1 MTKKEAFIKIVKT
14 EIFDRADIYLENY
27 PDIFPDAV
35 DYFNGLS
42 ISGENTKIKFTKNG
56 KLVLAYMRENKDL
69 YNNLFKAKEIGEGLC
84 LSSRTVSGAMRKLVT
99 DGYLE
104 KVGDKPVIYSLT
116 AKGIEVALESE
127 DK

>member
-1 MTKKEAFIKIVKT
+1 MTKREKFIELVELLMKREKFNFDDEEWADAQDYWNALNAGEDTDKSAFT
-14 EIFDRADIYLENY
+14 E
-27 PDIFPDAV
+27 
-35 DYFNGLS
+35 NGL
-42 ISGENTKIKFTKNG
+42 K
-56 KLVLAYMRENKDL
+56 VLKYVKENKDL